1 MKLYFSPGAC
11 SLAPHIVLRE
21 AGLTPTLVKVDLAS
35 HRTADGA
42 DFYAVTPKGQV
53 PLLELDDGSLLSEGP
68 VIAQYLADQ
77 AGATALMPAAGTPAR
92 YRVMA
97 WQNFVTS
104 ELHKGFAPL
113 FDAEVNAEAKQR
125 LSSVL
130 MKKLRW
136 VDGQLADQA
145 EGPFLT
151 GTAFTAADAYLFV
164 VTGWAPHVGL
174 DLSSLT
180 NLQRLRTAV
189 AERPAVREAMRAE
202 GLAQR

>member
-42 DFYAVTPKGQV
+42 DFYAISPKGQV
-53 PLLELDDGSLLSEGP
+53 PLLALDDGTHLSEGP
-68 VIAQYLADQ
+68 VIAQYIADH
-77 AGATALMPAAGTPAR
+77 AGATTLVPPAGTPAR
-92 YRVMA
+92 YRVME
-97 WQNFVTS
+97 WQNFITS

-125 LSSVL
+125 LASVL

-136 VDGQLADQA
+136 VDAQLAT
-145 EGPFLT
+145 GVFLT
-151 GTAFTAADAYLFV
+151 GAAFTAADAYRFV

-174 DLSSLT
+174 DLSALT
-180 NLQRLRTAV
+180 NLQRLRAAV
-189 AERPAVREAMRAE
+189 ADRPAVRAAMQAE
-202 GLAQR
+202 GLAVR

>member
-21 AGLTPTLVKVDLAS
+21 AGLSTSLVKVDLAS
-35 HRTADGA
+35 HRNSDGS
-42 DFYAVTPKGQV
+42 DFYAITPKGQV

-77 AGATALMPAAGTPAR
+77 AGATALMPAAGTPQR

-130 MKKLRW
+130 VKKLRW
-136 VDGQLADQA
+136 VDGQLAKPA
-145 EGPFLT
+145 GGPFLT
-151 GTAFTAADAYLFV
+151 GAAFTAADAYLFV

-174 DLSSLT
+174 DLSPLA
-180 NLQRLRTAV
+180 NLQRFRAAV
-189 AERPAVREAMRAE
+189 ADRPAVRQAMQAE
-202 GLAQR
+202 GLAVR